1 MSKPSGAAAAPLS
14 SDRWI
19 GIAARS
25 SPHRSRHRH
34 GGWPLSPAIRN
45 CDFTAVGGRDRAR
58 PPPRPACGIDHLPKG
73 RLLGLATVLAVF
85 AKLVA
90 ERANRYPQDDRRV
103 SAIAA
108 AMLHGVDDQ
117 VAFNL
122 SDRLSDKGG
131 NPESSACLAARGV
144 SSRRLTRVT
153 CRLPHPNCSKA
164 IVLALAHCRRSTWS
178 KLDRFRS
185 EFVTLSRN

>member
-1 MSKPSGAAAAPLS
+1 MG
-14 SDRWI
+14 
-19 GIAARS
+19 
-25 SPHRSRHRH
+25 
-34 GGWPLSPAIRN
+34 
-45 CDFTAVGGRDRAR
+45 
-58 PPPRPACGIDHLPKG
+58 LP
-73 RLLGLATVLAVF
+73 TVLTVF

-108 AMLHGVDDQ
+108 AMLHRVYDQ
-117 VAFNL
+117 VAFDL

-131 NPESSACLAARGV
+131 NPKSSACLAARDV
-144 SSRRLTRVT
+144 SSHRLTKVT
-153 CRLPHPNCSKA
+153 CWLPHPNCSKA

-185 EFVTLSRN
+185 EFVTVSRNSVTRVNDTRHSDDGLPIDVATSPLPGRPFWPC